1 VAAVTGDDPDDAVD
15 PTVPVEPAG
24 PVDPVLA
31 RRELISR
38 WVSIAQR
45 VGYTLF
51 GIAVV
56 VFFVGLIRHD
66 FSGPV
71 SLILELSLL
80 FGSLLLAPAIV
91 IGYAVRAADRADR
104 EGDWR

>member
-1 VAAVTGDDPDDAVD
+1 LGAVT
-15 PTVPVEPAG
+15 EP
-24 PVDPVLA
+24 DPVLA
-31 RRELISR
+31 RRARISR

-45 VGYTLF
+45 VGAALF
-51 GIAVV
+51 VVAIV
-56 VFFVGLIRHD
+56 VFFVGLARGD

-71 SLILELSLL
+71 ALVLELSLL

-91 IGYAVRAADRADR
+91 IGYAVKAADRADR

>member
-1 VAAVTGDDPDDAVD
+1 VTDEPPVD
-15 PTVPVEPAG
+15 PPI
-24 PVDPVLA
+24 DPVLA
-31 RRELISR
+31 RRQLIGR

-45 VGYTLF
+45 IGYALF
-51 GIAVV
+51 AVAIV
-56 VFFVGLIRHD
+56 VFFVGLARRD
-66 FSGPV
+66 FSGATALV
-71 SLILELSLL
+71 LELSLL